1 MQGNAALPDM
11 IGLGL
16 RASSLR
22 GCASIIV
29 SVKKKKASPAP
40 CSSLV
45 RECAGNSEL
54 VSSSAD
60 GVQCRGRGKRIVV
73 AIQSKQLRVDAKR
86 FISGRRRRRH
96 HVRSLIHVECLP
108 VDCVVVMLRH
118 VLGTSSS
125 PIAVVFDGVCR
136 MLRVEVWLRVKKVVF
151 DAFGDLVAV
160 LRSVS
165 CCELLCERTGGLACL
180 TGDRSQADC
189 VRAAL
194 TH

>member
-60 GVQCRGRGKRIVV
+60 GIVV

-108 VDCVVVMLRH
+108 VECVVVMLRH